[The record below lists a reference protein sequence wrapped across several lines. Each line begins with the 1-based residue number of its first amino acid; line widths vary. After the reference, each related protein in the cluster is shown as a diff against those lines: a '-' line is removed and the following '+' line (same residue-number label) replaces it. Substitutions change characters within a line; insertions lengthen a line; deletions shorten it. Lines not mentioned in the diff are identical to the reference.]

1 MDVLFLIYHQLLDIF
16 VQDFSTLE
24 RDKEKDKIVEESA
37 ENASS
42 ENATTTDISTADDTN
57 TDKENQIEVIV
68 ENQV

>member
-1 MDVLFLIYHQLLDIF
+1 MVIFIYHQFIDIF

-42 ENATTTDISTADDTN
+42 ENATTSDNSTADDTN

>member
-1 MDVLFLIYHQLLDIF
+1 MDVFFIFHHLRDIF

-42 ENATTTDISTADDTN
+42 ENATTTDNSTADDTN
-57 TDKENQIEVIV
+57 TDKENQIEVVV